1 MCCRQRYG
9 SGWKGIVRGMEKK
22 AGISGST
29 LKIIAAVCMLVDH
42 TAAVLLGQILLNNG
56 IYSVTNVS
64 FEYMQ
69 ELIQTSSIGWVYLA
83 YQVMRRII
91 GRLAFPVYC
100 FLLIE
105 GFEKTS
111 SRRKY
116 AGRLFLF
123 AMLSEV
129 PFDLAFH
136 SMLFYSTY
144 QNVFFT
150 LFIGFIMI
158 WLMETIEKRCQNLF
172 LKLTGWLV
180 VFLAAAVL
188 MEILYCDYGAHG
200 AIAIALLYLFRK
212 RKLDQIIAGCAAF
225 LWEITAPFAFI
236 FIALYNGK
244 RGLKL
249 KYFFYIFYPAHL
261 LALYL
266 AAWFYYFFQRSF

>member
-1 MCCRQRYG
+1 
-9 SGWKGIVRGMEKK
+9 MEKR

-29 LKIIAAVCMLVDH
+29 LKIIAVISMLMDH
-42 TAAVLLGQILLNNG
+42 TAAVLLGQILVNNG
-56 IYSVTNVS
+56 IYSVTNIS
-64 FEYMQ
+64 LEYIQ
-69 ELIQTSSIGWVYLA
+69 GLIQTSSIGWVYLA
-83 YQVMRRII
+83 YQIMRRII

-105 GFEKTS
+105 GFEMTR
-111 SRRKY
+111 SRLKY
-116 AGRLFLF
+116 AGRLLLF
-123 AMLSEV
+123 ALISEV

-136 SMLFYSTY
+136 GEIFYSAY

-150 LFIGFIMI
+150 LFIGVMMI
-158 WLMETIEKRCQNLF
+158 WLMEEIDKWCKSQLPRLI
-172 LKLTGWLV
+172 GWAA

-212 RKLDQIIAGCAAF
+212 KKLDQIIAGCVAF
-225 LWEITAPFAFI
+225 LWEITAPFAFL
-236 FIALYNGK
+236 FIAFYNGR
-244 RGLKL
+244 RGMKL

-266 AAWFYYFFQRSF
+266 LTLVF